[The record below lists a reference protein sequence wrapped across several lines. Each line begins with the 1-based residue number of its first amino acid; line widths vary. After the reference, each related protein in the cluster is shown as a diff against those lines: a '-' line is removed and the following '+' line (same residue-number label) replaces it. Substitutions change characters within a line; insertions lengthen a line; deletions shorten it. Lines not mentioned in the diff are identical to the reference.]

1 MGART
6 DETADGP
13 VRGDAFGMQLA
24 DSVRHARPETA
35 FVERSDGL
43 IIPSGAAQ
51 WLDEE
56 GDWPPEVCALL
67 DRARSRVLDV
77 GAGAGRHAAYLA
89 RRNHD
94 VTALDNSP
102 LALELC
108 EQRGVARTVLGELAS
123 VAALFRGAPLFE
135 TVLLLGNN
143 IGLLGS
149 EAMGSGILR
158 QLHAITSDDAVV
170 LAEGRRPVDGG
181 AENAAYVERNR
192 RLGRLPGEL
201 RMRIRYRTTATD
213 WFPYLFC
220 TPAEFAAI
228 ASAADWTMAE
238 DTAFRYPHD
247 SPRQAPLSYT
257 AVLRKSAQGGTAA
270 GPAVP

>member
-1 MGART
+1 MHART

-13 VRGDAFGMQLA
+13 VHGDAFGMQLA
-24 DSVRHARPETA
+24 DSVRHARPVTA

-43 IIPSGAAQ
+43 IIPSGSAQ

-67 DRARSRVLDV
+67 GRARGRVLDA
-77 GAGAGRHAAYLA
+77 GAGAGRHAVHLA
-89 RRNHD
+89 RKNHD

-102 LALELC
+102 LALGLC
-108 EQRGVARTVLGELAS
+108 ERRGVARIVLGELAS
-123 VAALFRGAPLFE
+123 VAALFRGTPPFA

-143 IGLLGS
+143 VGLLGS
-149 EAMGSGILR
+149 EAMGAGILR
-158 QLHAITSDDAVV
+158 QLHAITADDAVI
-170 LAEGRRPVDGG
+170 LAEGRRPVDGTV
-181 AENAAYVERNR
+181 ENAAYVERNR
-192 RLGRLPGEL
+192 MLGRLPGEL

-220 TPAEFAAI
+220 TPSELAAI
-228 ASAADWTMAE
+228 ASAAHWTMAE
-238 DTAFRYPHD
+238 VTAFRYPHD
-247 SPRQAPLSYT
+247 SPRHAPLSYT
-257 AVLRKSAQGGTAA
+257 AVLRKSAQDGTAA

>member
-1 MGART
+1 MPVPTG
-6 DETADGP
+6 ETAYGP

-24 DSVRHARPETA
+24 DAVRHERPETA

-51 WLDEE
+51 WLDGE
-56 GDWPPEVCALL
+56 GDWPPEVRALL
-67 DRARSRVLDV
+67 GRARGRVLDA
-77 GAGAGRHAAYLA
+77 GAGAGRHAVHLA

-94 VTALDNSP
+94 VTALDNSA

-108 EQRGVARTVLGELAS
+108 ERRGVARTVLGELAS
-123 VAALFRGAPLFE
+123 VAALFRGAPPFE

-143 IGLLGS
+143 VGLLGS
-149 EAMGSGILR
+149 EAMGAGILR
-158 QLHAITSDDAVV
+158 QVHAITSDDAVI
-170 LAEGRRPVDGG
+170 LAEGRCPVDGG
-181 AENAAYVERNR
+181 AENSAYVQRNR
-192 RLGRLPGEL
+192 MLGRLPGEL

-220 TPAEFAAI
+220 TPSELAAI
-228 ASAADWTMAE
+228 ASAADWTTAE
-238 DTAFRYPHD
+238 FTSFRYPHD

-257 AVLRKSAQGGTAA
+257 AVLRKSAPDGTAA